1 MRVEQRLIMISR
13 NSLKHLLAE
22 LNLEDAWRLHNPYEQ
37 VFTHHSHL
45 GSASR
50 IDRIYISRILRNS
63 VSNTEIT
70 QCTHSDHDI
79 VSAFLTFEDT
89 PRGKGT
95 WHLNCKILHS
105 NTFSDAVAAFWPAW
119 RERKNHFLPSLS
131 GGMWGNKKSKPLL
144 RVFPYKISRRSRK
157 TLRIRR

>member
-1 MRVEQRLIMISR
+1 MRGDCTTRTNRCSHTIRTWV
-13 NSLKHLLAE
+13 
-22 LNLEDAWRLHNPYEQ
+22 LHPVSTE
-37 VFTHHSHL
+37 FTFHES
-45 GSASR
+45 SE
-50 IDRIYISRILRNS
+50 I